1 MMKTAKIYIEVAVT
15 ERLPEKEGE
24 TIFFVDNDNIHYVG
38 WYRDGGFYAFNGQ
51 KGVTALYWLEPVE
64 VPTYDEIESHSLLQ
78 EEFCNCFDKG
88 VEWIL
93 QKLKIN
99 QK

>member
-1 MMKTAKIYIEVAVT
+1 MITNKIYIEVPAA
-15 ERLPEKEGE
+15 ERLPEKEGRY
-24 TIFFVDNDNIHYVG
+24 IVSNGLG
-38 WYRDGGFYAFNGQ
+38 WFEVNYSKQFSFHEEFTDCS
-51 KGVTALYWLEPVE
+51 GVTHWLEPVE
-64 VPTYDEIESHSLLQ
+64 VPTDGEIESHSLLQ

>member
-1 MMKTAKIYIEVAVT
+1 MKPTKIYIEVPVA
-15 ERLPEKEGE
+15 ERLPDKEGRY
-24 TIFFVDNDNIHYVG
+24 IVSNGLG
-38 WYRDGGFYAFNGQ
+38 WFEVNYSKQFSFHEEFTDCS
-51 KGVTALYWLEPVE
+51 GVTHWIEPVE
-64 VPTYDEIESHSLLQ
+64 VPTDEEIESHSLLQ

-88 VEWIL
+88 VQWIL